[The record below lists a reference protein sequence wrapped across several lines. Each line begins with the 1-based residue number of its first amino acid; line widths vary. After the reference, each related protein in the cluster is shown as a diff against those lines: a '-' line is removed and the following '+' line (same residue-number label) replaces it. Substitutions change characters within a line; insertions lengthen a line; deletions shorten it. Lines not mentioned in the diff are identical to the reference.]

1 MSNWVLT
8 SDNSVLLGCIKND
21 EGSIAYQKSVGYYK
35 NGLFRVYK
43 DHLGYPTIGYG
54 HLILKGED
62 FSNGINESQADALL
76 VRDLRTAVND
86 AKQIYEQYNMTAGI
100 ELQLVLAQMCFQMGK
115 ARVLGFK
122 KALTAMSKGVF
133 TEAAAEMRDSSWY
146 KQTPQRANRLSK
158 IVESL

>member
-1 MSNWVLT
+1 MSKWVLE

-21 EGSIAYQKSVGYYK
+21 EGSIAYQKTVGYYK
-35 NGLFRVYK
+35 DGLFRIYK

-62 FSNGINESQADALL
+62 FTKGINESQADALL
-76 VRDLRTAVND
+76 VRDLKTAVKD
-86 AKQIYEQYNMTAGI
+86 AKSIYEQFNMTGGM

-115 ARVLGFK
+115 TKVLGFK
-122 KALTAMSKGVF
+122 KALAAMTAKNYV
-133 TEAAAEMRDSSWY
+133 EAAKQMRDSSWY